1 MLRVGKQAECFMDAS
16 SDLIVDVARAA
27 DPERA
32 SAMAQRLAGL
42 DPASVSSPPSFSS
55 AVSAAAASTNRT
67 AASAAGFGGALI
79 NSAST
84 EAARIK
90 GARQQF
96 EATLLNSFV
105 SEMMPQD
112 ATSSYG
118 GGYAGDMWRS
128 LLAQKMSDE
137 IAKSG
142 VLGIA
147 SRVFDN
153 GHSPALAKLES
164 AAKAED
170 QVGAVTAT
178 SSNELSLPPEAEAS
192 EGAVLFANR
201 QAT

>member
-1 MLRVGKQAECFMDAS
+1 MDSS

-32 SAMAQRLAGL
+32 SVLAQRLGNL
-42 DPASVSSPPSFSS
+42 DATGASAPPSFSA
-55 AVSAAAASTNRT
+55 AVSAAGASTHQAT
-67 AASAAGFGGALI
+67 ASAAGFGGAFL
-79 NSAST
+79 NPAAA
-84 EAARIK
+84 EAARVK

-112 ATSSYG
+112 ASSSYG

-164 AAKAED
+164 AAKD
-170 QVGAVTAT
+170 QDELGAVTAT
-178 SSNELSLPPEAEAS
+178 SGNELSLPPGAEAS
-192 EGAVLFANR
+192 DGAVLFANR
-201 QAT
+201 KAT